1 MEFRRVLCRS
11 FDCRG
16 QQGPDFDHLPLVPYW
31 TGPERRLIEL
41 PLSTTFIGHL
51 RSFGRPVYKLAQ
63 HFGPVAGALSRFD
76 MLTRVALTP
85 EGIPARD
92 AIAAIDR
99 MLDDGIRVLN
109 LSFHSPS
116 LEPGYT
122 PYVRDAADLR
132 ARSEEPTAELQSL
145 KRISYAVFRLKKQ
158 KESYKQQH

>member
-92 AIAAIDR
+92 AIGSIERLLA
-99 MLDDGIRVLN
+99 DGIRCLN
-109 LSFHSPS
+109 LYFDS
-116 LEPGYT
+116 LSLYPGY
-122 PYVRDAADLR
+122 PPFFRDAPDLR
-132 ARSEEPTAELQSL
+132 VLSRKSAG
-145 KRISYAVFRLKKQ
+145 
-158 KESYKQQH
+158 

>member
-1 MEFRRVLCRS
+1 
-11 FDCRG
+11 
-16 QQGPDFDHLPLVPYW
+16 
-31 TGPERRLIEL
+31 
-41 PLSTTFIGHL
+41 
-51 RSFGRPVYKLAQ
+51 
-63 HFGPVAGALSRFD
+63 

-92 AIAAIDR
+92 AIEAIDR

-132 ARSEEPTAELQSL
+132 AFYGWWDAVLDRMTKRGRSEEHTSELQSL
-145 KRISYAVFRLKKQ
+145 MRISYAVFCLKK
-158 KESYKQQH
+158 KK